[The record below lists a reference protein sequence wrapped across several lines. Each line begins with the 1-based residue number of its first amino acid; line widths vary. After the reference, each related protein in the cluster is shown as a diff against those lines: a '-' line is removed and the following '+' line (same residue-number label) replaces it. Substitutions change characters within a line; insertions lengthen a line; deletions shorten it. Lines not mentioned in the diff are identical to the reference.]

1 MALECPHA
9 LILDDGEL
17 DDVRLMLLEL
27 GVPYADDPHAGGKPE
42 RAIPLIISTPA
53 RARAH
58 VAWKNGCRIPP
69 HYLHIVIWVGDASGT
84 GEVLDDI
91 PCDFVV
97 QRPIEPAVLRLLTQ
111 RAGYGGPE
119 RRRMLRVAI
128 GAPIGLWVGEQRSN
142 ALLTQLSVGGCGLVS
157 DEPREEGSSIA
168 IEFPRDLTAPREL
181 HLCGRVLSARPVI
194 QEEKTRYEVSVAFE
208 AVELGDRVTLRAV
221 MAGQPIGFRP
231 KVWPMATP
239 GLPAT
244 APAARAPR
252 RRRSV
257 IPASSD
263 RRAQTR
269 RLFNRRVLGGDE
281 GIARILIGRDLSKQ
295 GLRVERE
302 ARFALGD
309 ALKLALYGGVGS
321 SPVMLKAVVERDD
334 GELGWYL
341 RFEALTP
348 AVARDIEKLLDSLVP
363 VDLPDGAGRVLTEV
377 LESA

>member
-1 MALECPHA
+1 MAFECPHA
-9 LILDDGEL
+9 VILDDGEL
-17 DDVRLMLLEL
+17 DDVRLMLAEL
-27 GVPYADDPHAGGKPE
+27 GVPYADNAPAGGEPE
-42 RAIPLIISTPA
+42 RAVPLLISTPA

-58 VAWKNGCRIPP
+58 VAGEGGCHIPP
-69 HYLHIVIWVGDASGT
+69 HYLHIVIWVGDAPDGSDT
-84 GEVLDDI
+84 LDDI

-128 GAPIGLWVGEQRSN
+128 GTPIGLWVGEQRN
-142 ALLTQLSVGGCGLVS
+142 EAMLAQLSVGGCGLVT
-157 DEPREEGSSIA
+157 DEPPEESSPVA

-181 HLCGRVLSARPVI
+181 RLRGRVLSARAAI
-194 QEEKTRYEVSVAFE
+194 QAEKTRYDVSVAFE
-208 AVELGDRVTLRAV
+208 AVELSDRVTLRAV
-221 MAGQPIGFRP
+221 MAGQPIDFRP
-231 KVWPMATP
+231 KAWLMTTP
-239 GLPAT
+239 GPP
-244 APAARAPR
+244 APAPRAPR

-257 IPASSD
+257 LPASGE
-263 RRAQTR
+263 RRAETR
-269 RLFNRRVLGGDE
+269 RLFNRQILGGNE

-302 ARFALGD
+302 AAFSVGD
-309 ALKLALYGGVGS
+309 ELKLALYGGVGS

-341 RFEALTP
+341 HFEALTP
-348 AVARDIEKLLDSLVP
+348 AVAKDIEKLLDSLVP
-363 VDLPDGAGRVLTEV
+363 VDPPEGAGRVLTEV

>member
-1 MALECPHA
+1 MAFECPHA
-9 LILDDGEL
+9 VILDDGEL
-17 DDVRLMLLEL
+17 DDVRVMLAEL
-27 GVPYADDPHAGGKPE
+27 GVPYADIAPAGGEPE
-42 RAIPLIISTPA
+42 RAVPLLISTPA

-58 VAWKNGCRIPP
+58 IAGENGCRIPP
-69 HYLHIVIWVGDASGT
+69 HYLHIVIWVGTEPDA
-84 GEVLDDI
+84 GEMLDDI

-128 GAPIGLWVGEQRSN
+128 GTPVGLWEGEQRSE
-142 ALLTQLSVGGCGLVS
+142 ALLAQLSVGGCGLIS
-157 DEPREEGSSIA
+157 GDPPEEGSAVA

-181 HLCGRVLSARPVI
+181 RLSGRVLSTRPVI
-194 QEEKTRYEVSVAFE
+194 QVEGTRYDVSVAFE
-208 AVELGDRVTLRAV
+208 ALELGDRVTLRAV
-221 MAGQPIGFRP
+221 MAGQPIDFRP
-231 KVWPMATP
+231 KAWLMTDP
-239 GLPAT
+239 GPPAT
-244 APAARAPR
+244 ALRAPR

-257 IPASSD
+257 IPAGGE
-263 RRAQTR
+263 RRTETR
-269 RLFNRRVLGGDE
+269 RLFNRQILGGNE
-281 GIARILIGRDLSKQ
+281 GIARVLIGRDLSTG

-302 ARFALGD
+302 AAFALGD
-309 ALKLALYGGVGS
+309 ELKLALYGGVGS
-321 SPVMLKAVVERDD
+321 SPVLLKAVVERDD

>member
-27 GVPYADDPHAGGKPE
+27 GVPYADGPPTGGGLE

-58 VAWKNGCRIPP
+58 VTETDGCRIPP

-128 GAPIGLWVGEQRSN
+128 GAPVGLWVGEQRSEV
-142 ALLTQLSVGGCGLVS
+142 LLAQLSVGGCGLVC
-157 DEPREEGSSIA
+157 DEPPETGSAIA

-181 HLCGRVLSARPVI
+181 HLHGRVLSARPAT
-194 QEEKTRYEVSVAFE
+194 QLEKTRYEVSVAFE

-221 MAGQPIGFRP
+221 MAGQRVDFRP
-231 KVWPMATP
+231 KIWPMTDP
-239 GLPAT
+239 GP
-244 APAARAPR
+244 PAAALRAPR

-257 IPASSD
+257 MPASSD
-263 RRAQTR
+263 RRAETR

-295 GLRVERE
+295 GLRVERA

-309 ALKLALYGGVGS
+309 ELKLALYGGIGS
-321 SPVMLKAVVERDD
+321 SPVMLKAVVARDD

-341 RFEALTP
+341 DFEALTP
-348 AVARDIEKLLDSLVP
+348 AVAKDIDRLLDSLAPLDPPNGV
-363 VDLPDGAGRVLTEV
+363 GHVLTEV